1 MGCFWNAVWPQG
13 LCTCCSQL
21 GRSSFQDLPSSAVHR
36 LGPWEWCPLQVAQR
50 LHHFMQGHPL
60 PHSIPHSCLIIPK
73 RDRYIRDPCSCV
85 GLLSPAAG
93 RGTGEDPWG
102 MSCVPLTAIIA
113 FTWSRAHTGRCSMK
127 SEQGPSDR
135 VTSLSPPSASHTP
148 PCFCDTIY
156 RDPDGPA

>member
-1 MGCFWNAVWPQG
+1 MLFGLRAFALAVPSWE
-13 LCTCCSQL
+13 
-21 GRSSFQDLPSSAVHR
+21 DLPSRICTALLYTGWAHGNGAPCRRPS
-36 LGPWEWCPLQVAQR
+36 G
-50 LHHFMQGHPL
+50 
-60 PHSIPHSCLIIPK
+60 SITSCRDTPFPTASLSCLITPK

-85 GLLSPAAG
+85 GLTVPCS
-93 RGTGEDPWG
+93 RTWEGEDPWG
-102 MSCVPLTAIIA
+102 MSCVPLAAIIA
-113 FTWSRAHTGRCSMK
+113 FTWSRAQTGRCSMK